1 MIFVGDGMNDA
12 PSLVNAD
19 LGIGIGNGTDIAL
32 NSASVVLMSEKLSS
46 VVKVLKLSKATIK
59 NIKEN
64 LFWAFLYNSI
74 AIPIACGVF
83 YSLDLLLTPMIG
95 ALAMS
100 FSSVCVVLNALRLNL
115 FKGE

>member
-1 MIFVGDGMNDA
+1 MNDA

-32 NSASVVLMSEKLSS
+32 NSSNVVLMSDKLSY
-46 VVKVLKLSKATIK
+46 VVKLFKLCKSSIR

-83 YSLDLLLTPMIG
+83 SSFGLLLTPMIN

-100 FSSVCVVLNALRLNL
+100 FSSLCVVLNALRLNL